1 MFDCDAL
8 GEHDYEII
16 HDTKEKFIVSHSK
29 TGSVV
34 CFERNSLDSTELWNL
49 HFEVNGNTNLLHG
62 KNRGMVYFYS
72 FLTSLVGYF
81 ILVKQPDELKTIVNS
96 KSEIKDARKRIN
108 DYLFDKFETRLN
120 EVGYSHTRTE
130 IPGMNSRL
138 YVIRKTR

>member
-1 MFDCDAL
+1 M
-8 GEHDYEII
+8 E
-16 HDTKEKFIVSHSK
+16 S
-29 TGSVV
+29 
-34 CFERNSLDSTELWNL
+34 